1 MPEPSG
7 LPLFD
12 VPAQK
17 PRLRFDGADYRPD
30 RDDARLTGQLQD
42 IFTLMKDG
50 QFRTLERIAFVT
62 NHPPAS
68 ISAQLRHLRRKRFG
82 AHTVNRRYDGG
93 GLYSYQ
99 LIVAK
104 S

>member
-1 MPEPSG
+1 MATS

-12 VPAQK
+12 VLSLT
-17 PRLRFDGADYRPD
+17 PRPRFNGADYRPE

-42 IFTLMKDG
+42 IFRLMADG
-50 QFRTLERIAFVT
+50 QWRTLARIEKAT
-62 NHPPAS
+62 GHPPAS
-68 ISAQLRHLRRKRFG
+68 ISAQLRHMRKKVWG
-82 AHTVNRRYDGG
+82 GHTVNRRYDGG

-104 S
+104 T